1 MLFLYLEISAAGRV
15 TVVPMANHLNIIAK
29 PGEVWDHEA
38 LVLPLL
44 ELGRGVVD
52 ILQVLLNFCKRS
64 L

>member
-1 MLFLYLEISAAGRV
+1 M
-15 TVVPMANHLNIIAK
+15 PMANHLDIIAK

-38 LVLPLL
+38 LILPLL